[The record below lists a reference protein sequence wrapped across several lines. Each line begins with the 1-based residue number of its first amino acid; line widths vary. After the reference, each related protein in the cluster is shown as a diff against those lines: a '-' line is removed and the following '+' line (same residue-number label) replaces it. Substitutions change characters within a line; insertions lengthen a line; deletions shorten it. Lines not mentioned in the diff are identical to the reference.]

1 MPYDIL
7 IAEDEEITQK
17 HLKSTPG
24 KGGPQGDVRI

>member
-17 HLKSTPG
+17 HLRSTLEREG
-24 KGGPQGDVRI
+24 HRVTSVI